1 MVTETDRP
9 TNNPREHASVLL
21 ARTRWSPE
29 QLAAHQR
36 SLLDDL
42 LRHAVAS
49 SPYYRRAFGPDPV
62 GAELAELPTLSK
74 QTLMAQFDDIVT
86 EPALGL
92 AAVQSHLAGPTA
104 GEALHDH
111 LVFSTSGST
120 GEPAVFV
127 DTRAGFAQW
136 VGALLRTLILVGVG
150 PHLRIAGLGS
160 SSGMHISRHLVAGLL
175 GDRPSA
181 APSTSAALPLP
192 QIVAAYNAYRPE
204 VLVGYPSMH
213 ALLAHEQLAGR
224 LEIAPSIIAY
234 AGEVLTPDMRSRIH
248 EAWGV
253 DPVGMYSTTEAAMIA
268 SGCPAGVGMHL
279 WEDLA
284 LVEVVDEHDRPVP
297 PGVPGH
303 RVLLTNLV
311 NRVQPLIRYAIS
323 DLVTLA
329 DGPNPTGMPFR
340 RLGDIAGRND
350 DIVYL
355 PGRRGGT
362 VAVPPTRLRAPL
374 ATIPALRQ
382 YQIRCGARGMQVR
395 IALREHVA
403 EDVPARVRT
412 CLRDALTTAGAVP
425 PPITVTV
432 VAEVPRET
440 GPGAKLKT
448 VLVEHDEPAT
458 LT

>member
-1 MVTETDRP
+1 
-9 TNNPREHASVLL
+9 
-21 ARTRWSPE
+21 
-29 QLAAHQR
+29 
-36 SLLDDL
+36 
-42 LRHAVAS
+42 
-49 SPYYRRAFGPDPV
+49 
-62 GAELAELPTLSK
+62 
-74 QTLMAQFDDIVT
+74 
-86 EPALGL
+86 
-92 AAVQSHLAGPTA
+92 
-104 GEALHDH
+104 
-111 LVFSTSGST
+111 
-120 GEPAVFV
+120 
-127 DTRAGFAQW
+127 
-136 VGALLRTLILVGVG
+136 
-150 PHLRIAGLGS
+150 
-160 SSGMHISRHLVAGLL
+160 
-175 GDRPSA
+175 
-181 APSTSAALPLP
+181 
-192 QIVAAYNAYRPE
+192 
-204 VLVGYPSMH
+204 
-213 ALLAHEQLAGR
+213 
-224 LEIAPSIIAY
+224 
-234 AGEVLTPDMRSRIH
+234 
-248 EAWGV
+248 
-253 DPVGMYSTTEAAMIA
+253 MIA

>member
-1 MVTETDRP
+1 MITETDRP
-9 TNNPREHASVLL
+9 PTTPREHAAVLL
-21 ARTRWSPE
+21 ARTHWSPD

-36 SLLDDL
+36 RLLDDL
-42 LRHAVAS
+42 LRHAVAT
-49 SPYYRRAFGPDPV
+49 SPYYRRTLGPDPV
-62 GAELAELPTLSK
+62 GASLTELPPLSK
-74 QTLMAQFDDIVT
+74 QTLMAHFDDIVT
-86 EPALGL
+86 DPALGL
-92 AAVQSHLAGPTA
+92 AAVQSHLAGPSA
-104 GEALHDH
+104 GEALHEH

-127 DTRAGFAQW
+127 SSRAGFAQW
-136 VGALLRTLILVGVG
+136 VGALLRTLILIGVG

-175 GDRPSA
+175 GDRPST
-181 APSTSAALPLP
+181 APPTSAALPLP
-192 QIVAAYNAYRPE
+192 QIVAAYNACRPE

-224 LEIAPSIIAY
+224 LEITPSIIAY
-234 AGEVLTPDMRSRIH
+234 AGEVLTPDMRARIQ

-279 WEDLA
+279 WEDLS

-297 PGVPGH
+297 SGVPGH
-303 RVLLTNLV
+303 HVLLTNLG
-311 NRVQPLIRYAIS
+311 NTVQPLIRYAIS

-340 RLGDIAGRND
+340 RLTDVAGRND

-355 PGRRGGT
+355 PGRRDGT
-362 VAVPPTRLRAPL
+362 VAIPPTRLRAPL

-382 YQIRCGARGMQVR
+382 YQIRCGSRGVHVQV
-395 IALREHVA
+395 ALREHTA
-403 EDVPARVRT
+403 EDIPAAVRT
-412 CLRDALTTAGAVP
+412 CLHEALAAAGAIP

-432 VAEVPRET
+432 VPEIPREP

-448 VLVEHDEPAT
+448 VLVEHDKPAT